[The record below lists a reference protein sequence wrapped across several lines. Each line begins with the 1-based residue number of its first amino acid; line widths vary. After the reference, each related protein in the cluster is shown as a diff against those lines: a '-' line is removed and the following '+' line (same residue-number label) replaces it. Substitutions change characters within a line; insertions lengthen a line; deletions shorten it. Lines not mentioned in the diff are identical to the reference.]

1 MLQLLLSAT
10 IMGGAFSDDTLLYFY
25 TRDSLYWQD
34 TVICVDGRLVEGKS
48 HIAIYSID
56 DGWLDCVLWDKYG
69 HKLYE
74 LKVEVDTLEFGRVE
88 LSPTGDLIIL
98 YDRVG
103 RFDVYGER
111 KFPRSTSPWVPISKF
126 NLYTSIEFR
135 DKYIDEPIVYLE
147 FTDDGEPILIEL
159 EDYRS
164 PRTCVIWY
172 DVDYSEPACY
182 ELEGIPEKWTLGD
195 TCLWLQTY
203 EIEGNSIARTSW
215 LISKTTKRMLDVPR
229 AIMGRFTP
237 DGTKLVLVGKE
248 EITIVGLPEGE
259 PLYVYHTYSV
269 PKVRDIKVFDDG
281 FALLRATVDRDEHG
295 FYFKEPQVL
304 MMDFS
309 GRSQIE
315 FMFWGVSF
323 YKPVWQVLPDQHKLL
338 LLTKGGVKLQTW

>member
-1 MLQLLLSAT
+1 MLQLLLFAT
-10 IMGGAFSDDTLLYFY
+10 IMGGAFNDDTLLYFY

-34 TVICVDGRLVEGKS
+34 TVICVDGRLVEGKL
-48 HIAIYSID
+48 HIAIYSIE
-56 DGWLDCVLWDKYG
+56 DGWLHCVLWDKYG

-74 LKVEVDTLEFGRVE
+74 SKIEVDTLEFSRLE

-111 KFPRSTSPWVPISKF
+111 K
-126 NLYTSIEFR
+126 LSIEFR
-135 DKYIDEPIVYLE
+135 DRYIDEPIVYLD
-147 FTDDGEPILIEL
+147 FTDSGELILIEL

-164 PRTCVIWY
+164 PRTRVIWY
-172 DVDYSEPACY
+172 DVDYSEPTCY

-195 TCLWLQTY
+195 TYLWVQTY
-203 EIEGNSIARTSW
+203 EIEGNNIARTSW
-215 LISKTTKRMLDVPR
+215 LISKTSKRMLDVPR
-229 AIMGRFTP
+229 AIMGGFTP
-237 DGTKLVLVGKE
+237 DGTKFVLVGKE

-295 FYFKEPQVL
+295 FYFKEPQVS
-304 MMDFS
+304 MTDFS

-323 YKPVWQVLPDQHKLL
+323 YKPVWQVLPDQRKLL

>member
-1 MLQLLLSAT
+1 MWQLLLFAT
-10 IMGGAFSDDTLLYFY
+10 IMGGAFSGDTLLYFY

-34 TVICVDGRLVEGKS
+34 TAIRVDGKLVEDKS

-56 DGWLDCVLWDKYG
+56 DGWLHCVLWDKYG

-74 LKVEVDTLEFGRVE
+74 LKVEVDTQEFGRLE

-98 YDRVG
+98 YDRIG

-111 KFPRSTSPWVPISKF
+111 K
-126 NLYTSIEFR
+126 LSIEFR

-159 EDYRS
+159 EDYRP

-172 DVDYSEPACY
+172 DINYSEHTRY

-195 TCLWLQTY
+195 TYLWLQTY
-203 EIEGNSIARTSW
+203 EIEGNNIARTSW
-215 LISKTTKRMLDVPR
+215 LISKTSKRMLDVPR

-237 DGTKLVLVGKE
+237 DGTKLVLVGRE

-259 PLYVYHTYSV
+259 PLYVYRTYSV

-295 FYFKEPQVL
+295 FYFKEPQVS

-338 LLTKGGVKLQTW
+338 LLTKGGVKSQAW

>member
-1 MLQLLLSAT
+1 MWQLLVFAT
-10 IMGGAFSDDTLLYFY
+10 IMGGAFSGDTLLYFY

-34 TVICVDGRLVEGKS
+34 TAIRVDGRLVEGKS

-111 KFPRSTSPWVPISKF
+111 KLSV
-126 NLYTSIEFR
+126 EFR
-135 DKYIDEPIVYLE
+135 DRYIDEPIVYLE

-159 EDYRS
+159 EDYRP

-172 DVDYSEPACY
+172 DVDYSERTRY

-195 TCLWLQTY
+195 TYLWLQTY
-203 EIEGNSIARTSW
+203 EIEGNNIARASW
-215 LISKTTKRMLDVPR
+215 LISETTNRMLDVPR

-237 DGTKLVLVGKE
+237 DGTKLVLVGKK

-259 PLYVYHTYSV
+259 PLYVYRTYSV

>member
-10 IMGGAFSDDTLLYFY
+10 IMGGTFSDDTLLYFY

-74 LKVEVDTLEFGRVE
+74 LKVEVDTLEFGWLE

-111 KFPRSTSPWVPISKF
+111 K
-126 NLYTSIEFR
+126 LAIEFR
-135 DKYIDEPIVYLE
+135 DRYIDEPIVYLE

-159 EDYRS
+159 EDYQP

-172 DVDYSEPACY
+172 DINYSEYTRY

-195 TCLWLQTY
+195 TYLWLQTY
-203 EIEGNSIARTSW
+203 KIEDNNIARTSW

-229 AIMGRFTP
+229 AIMGGFTP
-237 DGTKLVLVGKE
+237 DGTKLVLVGRE

-259 PLYVYHTYSV
+259 PLYVYRTYSV

-281 FALLRATVDRDEHG
+281 FALLRVTVDRDEHG
-295 FYFKEPQVL
+295 FYFKEPQVS

-338 LLTKGGVKLQTW
+338 LLTKGGVKQQTW

>member
-10 IMGGAFSDDTLLYFY
+10 IMGGAFSGDTLLYFY

-34 TVICVDGRLVEGKS
+34 TAICVDGKLVEGKS

-111 KFPRSTSPWVPISKF
+111 KLSV
-126 NLYTSIEFR
+126 EFR

-159 EDYRS
+159 EDYQP

-172 DVDYSEPACY
+172 DVNYTERTRY

-203 EIEGNSIARTSW
+203 EIEGNNIARTSW
-215 LISKTTKRMLDVPR
+215 LISETTNRMLDVPR
-229 AIMGRFTP
+229 AIMGGFTP
-237 DGTKLVLVGKE
+237 DGTKLVLVGKK

-259 PLYVYHTYSV
+259 PLYVYRTYSV

-295 FYFKEPQVL
+295 FYFKEPHVSI
-304 MMDFS
+304 MDFS

-323 YKPVWQVLPDQHKLL
+323 YKPVWQVLPDQRKLL

>member
-1 MLQLLLSAT
+1 MLQLLLFAT
-10 IMGGAFSDDTLLYFY
+10 IMGGAFGGDTLLYFY

-34 TVICVDGRLVEGKS
+34 TAICVDGKLVEGKS
-48 HIAIYSID
+48 HIAIYSIE
-56 DGWLDCVLWDKYG
+56 DGWLRCVLWDKYG

-74 LKVEVDTLEFGRVE
+74 LKVEVDTLEFGRLE

-111 KFPRSTSPWVPISKF
+111 K
-126 NLYTSIEFR
+126 LSIEFR
-135 DKYIDEPIVYLE
+135 NKYIDEPIVYLE

-159 EDYRS
+159 EDYQP

-172 DVDYSEPACY
+172 DINYSERTRY

-195 TCLWLQTY
+195 TYLWLQTY
-203 EIEGNSIARTSW
+203 EIEGNNIARASW
-215 LISKTTKRMLDVPR
+215 LISETTNRMLDVPR
-229 AIMGRFTP
+229 AIMGGFTP
-237 DGTKLVLVGKE
+237 DGTKLVLVGKK

-259 PLYVYHTYSV
+259 PLYVYRTYSV

-338 LLTKGGVKLQTW
+338 LLTKGGVKQQTW

>member
-10 IMGGAFSDDTLLYFY
+10 IMGGAFSGDTLLYFY

-34 TVICVDGRLVEGKS
+34 TAICVDGRLVEGKS

-74 LKVEVDTLEFGRVE
+74 LKVEVDTLEFGRLE

-111 KFPRSTSPWVPISKF
+111 KLSV
-126 NLYTSIEFR
+126 EFR

-147 FTDDGEPILIEL
+147 FTDDGELILIEL
-159 EDYRS
+159 EDYQP

-172 DVDYSEPACY
+172 DVDYSERTRY
-182 ELEGIPEKWTLGD
+182 ELEGIPEKWALGD

-203 EIEGNSIARTSW
+203 EIEGNNIVRTSW
-215 LISKTTKRMLDVPR
+215 LISKTSNRMLDVPR

-237 DGTKLVLVGKE
+237 DGTKLVLVGKK

-281 FALLRATVDRDEHG
+281 FALLRATVDRDEYG
-295 FYFKEPQVL
+295 FYFKKPHVSI
-304 MMDFS
+304 MGFS

-323 YKPVWQVLPDQHKLL
+323 YKPVWQVLPDQRKLL

>member
-69 HKLYE
+69 HKLYK
-74 LKVEVDTLEFGRVE
+74 LKVEVDTLEFGRLE

-309 GRSQIE
+309 GKSQIE

-323 YKPVWQVLPDQHKLL
+323 YKPVWQVLPDQRKLL
-338 LLTKGGVKLQTW
+338 LLTKGGVKQQTW

>member
-1 MLQLLLSAT
+1 MLQLLLFAT
-10 IMGGAFSDDTLLYFY
+10 IMGGAFGGDTLLYFY

-34 TVICVDGRLVEGKS
+34 TAICVDGKLVEGKS
-48 HIAIYSID
+48 HIAIYSIE
-56 DGWLDCVLWDKYG
+56 DGWLRCVLWDKYG

-74 LKVEVDTLEFGRVE
+74 LKVEVDTLEFGRLE
-88 LSPTGDLIIL
+88 LSPAGDLIIL

-111 KFPRSTSPWVPISKF
+111 K
-126 NLYTSIEFR
+126 LSIEFR
-135 DKYIDEPIVYLE
+135 DRYIDEPIVYLE

-159 EDYRS
+159 EDYRP

-172 DVDYSEPACY
+172 DVDYSERTRY

-195 TCLWLQTY
+195 TYLWLQTY
-203 EIEGNSIARTSW
+203 EIEDNNIARTSW
-215 LISKTTKRMLDVPR
+215 LISETSKRMLDVPR
-229 AIMGRFTP
+229 AIMGGFTP
-237 DGTKLVLVGKE
+237 DGTKLVLVGRE

-259 PLYVYHTYSV
+259 PLYVYRTYSV

-295 FYFKEPQVL
+295 FYFKEPQVSI
-304 MMDFS
+304 MDFS

-338 LLTKGGVKLQTW
+338 LLTKGGVKQQTW

>member
-1 MLQLLLSAT
+1 MLQLLLFAT
-10 IMGGAFSDDTLLYFY
+10 IMGGAFSGDTLLYFY

-34 TVICVDGRLVEGKS
+34 TAICVDGKLVEGKS

-56 DGWLDCVLWDKYG
+56 DGWLRCVLWDKYG

-74 LKVEVDTLEFGRVE
+74 LKIEVDTLEFGRLE

-111 KFPRSTSPWVPISKF
+111 K
-126 NLYTSIEFR
+126 LSIEFR
-135 DKYIDEPIVYLE
+135 DRYIDEPIVYLD

-164 PRTCVIWY
+164 PRTRVIWY
-172 DVDYSEPACY
+172 DVDYSERTRY

-195 TCLWLQTY
+195 THLWVQTY
-203 EIEGNSIARTSW
+203 EIEDNNIARTSW

-229 AIMGRFTP
+229 AIMGGFTP
-237 DGTKLVLVGKE
+237 DGTKLVLVGKK

-259 PLYVYHTYSV
+259 LLYVYRTYSA

-295 FYFKEPQVL
+295 FYFKEPQVSI
-304 MMDFS
+304 MDFS
-309 GRSQIE
+309 GRSQIG

-323 YKPVWQVLPDQHKLL
+323 HKPVWQVLPDQHKLL
-338 LLTKGGVKLQTW
+338 LLTKGGVKQQTW